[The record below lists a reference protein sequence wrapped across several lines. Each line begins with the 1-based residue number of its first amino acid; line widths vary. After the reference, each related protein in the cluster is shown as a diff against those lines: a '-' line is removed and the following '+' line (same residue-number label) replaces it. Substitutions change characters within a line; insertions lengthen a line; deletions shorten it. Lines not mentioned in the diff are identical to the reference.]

1 MSTFQSL
8 TTCQLRPNSGKGGRG
23 HPRFLGARKWVAPS
37 ASAPSA
43 LPLSVRYRA
52 REAGGRR
59 DKILVEPR
67 GVTMSTQTLTLQL
80 PDRLYARL
88 QQRAQ
93 QSNRTLEAEL
103 LEVLST
109 AVPADESLPHP
120 LAEEVLRMDDL
131 DDAAL
136 WQAARSR
143 LSAEKSTQLE
153 LLHFKRQREGLSETE
168 ACTLSELVQQYE
180 RSMLIR
186 ARAAAILKLR
196 GHDLSGLAAT
206 S

>member
-1 MSTFQSL
+1 MFT
-8 TTCQLRPNSGKGGRG
+8 
-23 HPRFLGARKWVAPS
+23 
-37 ASAPSA
+37 
-43 LPLSVRYRA
+43 
-52 REAGGRR
+52 E
-59 DKILVEPR
+59 
-67 GVTMSTQTLTLQL
+67 TLTLHL

-120 LAEEVLRMDDL
+120 LAEEVSRLDDL

-143 LSAEKSTQLE
+143 LSAEKSAQLE
-153 LLHFKRQREGLSETE
+153 LLHFSAREKVFPRPRP
-168 ACTLSELVQQYE
+168 A
-180 RSMLIR
+180 RSRNLFSNM
-186 ARAAAILKLR
+186 
-196 GHDLSGLAAT
+196 SGRC
-206 S
+206 

>member
-1 MSTFQSL
+1 ML
-8 TTCQLRPNSGKGGRG
+8 
-23 HPRFLGARKWVAPS
+23 
-37 ASAPSA
+37 
-43 LPLSVRYRA
+43 
-52 REAGGRR
+52 
-59 DKILVEPR
+59 
-67 GVTMSTQTLTLQL
+67 TQTLTIHL

-109 AVPADESLPHP
+109 AVPADESLHHP
-120 LAEEVLRMDDL
+120 LAEEVARLDDM

-143 LSAEKSTQLE
+143 LSAKASAQLE
-153 LLHFKRQREGLSETE
+153 SLHIKRQRASLSETE
-168 ACTLSELVQQYE
+168 AHKLAELVRQYE
-180 RSMLIR
+180 EAMLIR

-196 GHDLSGLAAT
+196 GHDVSVLTET

>member
-1 MSTFQSL
+1 
-8 TTCQLRPNSGKGGRG
+8 
-23 HPRFLGARKWVAPS
+23 
-37 ASAPSA
+37 
-43 LPLSVRYRA
+43 
-52 REAGGRR
+52 
-59 DKILVEPR
+59 
-67 GVTMSTQTLTLQL
+67 
-80 PDRLYARL
+80 
-88 QQRAQ
+88 
-93 QSNRTLEAEL
+93 
-103 LEVLST
+103 
-109 AVPADESLPHP
+109 
-120 LAEEVLRMDDL
+120 MDDL

-136 WQAARSR
+136 WEAARSR

-168 ACTLSELVQQYE
+168 ARTLSELVQQYE

>member
-1 MSTFQSL
+1 
-8 TTCQLRPNSGKGGRG
+8 
-23 HPRFLGARKWVAPS
+23 
-37 ASAPSA
+37 
-43 LPLSVRYRA
+43 
-52 REAGGRR
+52 
-59 DKILVEPR
+59 
-67 GVTMSTQTLTLQL
+67 MSTQTLTLRL

-109 AVPADESLPHP
+109 AVPADESLPHS
-120 LAEEVLRMDDL
+120 LAEEVARLDDM

-143 LSAEKSTQLE
+143 LSAKASAQLE
-153 LLHFKRQREGLSETE
+153 ALHIKRQRESLSETE
-168 ACTLSELVQQYE
+168 ARKLAELVSQYE

-196 GHDLSGLAAT
+196 GHDLSDLAAT

>member
-1 MSTFQSL
+1 M
-8 TTCQLRPNSGKGGRG
+8 
-23 HPRFLGARKWVAPS
+23 A
-37 ASAPSA
+37 
-43 LPLSVRYRA
+43 
-52 REAGGRR
+52 
-59 DKILVEPR
+59 
-67 GVTMSTQTLTLQL
+67 TQTLTLHL

-93 QSNRTLEAEL
+93 KSNRTLEAEL

-120 LAEEVLRMDDL
+120 LAEEVARLDDM

-143 LSAEKSTQLE
+143 LSAEKSAQLE
-153 LLHFKRQREGLSETE
+153 VLHIKRQRKGLSETE
-168 ACTLSELVQQYE
+168 ARTLAELVQQYE

>member
-1 MSTFQSL
+1 
-8 TTCQLRPNSGKGGRG
+8 
-23 HPRFLGARKWVAPS
+23 
-37 ASAPSA
+37 
-43 LPLSVRYRA
+43 
-52 REAGGRR
+52 
-59 DKILVEPR
+59 
-67 GVTMSTQTLTLQL
+67 MSTQTLTLHL

-109 AVPADESLPHP
+109 AVPADEGLPHP
-120 LAEEVLRMDDL
+120 LAEEVAALDDM

-143 LSAEKSTQLE
+143 LPAKASAQLE
-153 LLHFKRQREGLSETE
+153 ALHGKRQRDRLSETE
-168 ACTLSELVQQYE
+168 TRKLAVLVSQYE

-186 ARAAAILKLR
+186 ERAAAILKLR
-196 GHDLSGLAAT
+196 GHDLSVLAET
-206 S
+206 P

>member
-1 MSTFQSL
+1 
-8 TTCQLRPNSGKGGRG
+8 
-23 HPRFLGARKWVAPS
+23 
-37 ASAPSA
+37 
-43 LPLSVRYRA
+43 
-52 REAGGRR
+52 
-59 DKILVEPR
+59 
-67 GVTMSTQTLTLQL
+67 MSTQTLTLRL

-88 QQRAQ
+88 QQRAR

-120 LAEEVLRMDDL
+120 LEEEVAGLDDM

-143 LSAEKSTQLE
+143 LSAEASAQLE
-153 LLHFKRQREGLSETE
+153 ELHIVRQRGVLSETE
-168 ACTLSELVQQYE
+168 ARTLAELVREYE

-196 GHDLSGLAAT
+196 GYDLSDLAAT

>member
-1 MSTFQSL
+1 MST
-8 TTCQLRPNSGKGGRG
+8 R
-23 HPRFLGARKWVAPS
+23 
-37 ASAPSA
+37 
-43 LPLSVRYRA
+43 
-52 REAGGRR
+52 
-59 DKILVEPR
+59 
-67 GVTMSTQTLTLQL
+67 TLTLQL

>member
-1 MSTFQSL
+1 
-8 TTCQLRPNSGKGGRG
+8 
-23 HPRFLGARKWVAPS
+23 
-37 ASAPSA
+37 
-43 LPLSVRYRA
+43 
-52 REAGGRR
+52 
-59 DKILVEPR
+59 
-67 GVTMSTQTLTLQL
+67 MSTQTLTLHL

-88 QQRAQ
+88 QQRSQ

-120 LAEEVLRMDDL
+120 LAEEVSRLDDL

-153 LLHFKRQREGLSETE
+153 LFALQ
-168 ACTLSELVQQYE
+168 APE
-180 RSMLIR
+180 RRSFR
-186 ARAAAILKLR
+186 DRGPHARGTCSAI
-196 GHDLSGLAAT
+196 
-206 S
+206 

>member
-1 MSTFQSL
+1 
-8 TTCQLRPNSGKGGRG
+8 
-23 HPRFLGARKWVAPS
+23 
-37 ASAPSA
+37 
-43 LPLSVRYRA
+43 
-52 REAGGRR
+52 
-59 DKILVEPR
+59 
-67 GVTMSTQTLTLQL
+67 MSTQTLTLHL

-109 AVPADESLPHP
+109 AVPAEESLPQP
-120 LAEEVLRMDDL
+120 LAEELARL
-131 DDAAL
+131 DGMNEAAL

-143 LSAEKSTQLE
+143 LSAEASAQLE
-153 LLHFKRQREGLSETE
+153 VLHIKRQQEGLSETE
-168 ACTLSELVQQYE
+168 ARPLAELVQQYE

-186 ARAAAILKLR
+186 ARASAILKLR
-196 GHDLSGLAAT
+196 GHDLSDLAAT